1 MVFDEQRND
10 DSNILLEGL
19 QKVNK
24 EVESKINKV
33 LSKKQHLKNEKE
45 TADNEA
51 DSFVDN
57 VLTKR
62 VLDATI
68 KNVKNDIDS
77 NEKRINFCFLDIQGD
92 IRRKLSEYY
101 YLEEKLYP
109 DFPTYISYQKN
120 KFIRTNNSQNG
131 KIV

>member
-1 MVFDEQRND
+1 MLSEKQQLD
-10 DSNILLEGL
+10 
-19 QKVNK
+19 
-24 EVESKINKV
+24 
-33 LSKKQHLKNEKE
+33 SKKEPTENQE
-45 TADNEA
+45 
-51 DSFVDN
+51 DSFIDN

-62 VLDATI
+62 LLDVTI
-68 KNVKNDIDS
+68 KKVKNDIDS

-120 KFIRTNNSQNG
+120 KFVQTNNSKNV